1 MPYYSFNPFVQR
13 AVYPAGTS
21 NSNIPFPDE
30 LVPIWGEFE
39 PRVTHPL
46 P

>member
-21 NSNIPFPDE
+21 NSNIPKLLA
-30 LVPIWGEFE
+30 LVPAEDTAVV
-39 PRVTHPL
+39 PK
-46 P
+46 